1 MTEEES
7 IKEREFRLYKYLRHA
22 AQEDALLI
30 NEEGWKKVEAEMAV
44 LHPYLGQKLY
54 AYGIHLTDIQMRVC
68 WMARLRIPPKE
79 MSIILKLTKQGVS
92 NIRSRL
98 YMKFI
103 GKKGNGLMFDEFV
116 RNL

>member
-1 MTEEES
+1 
-7 IKEREFRLYKYLRHA
+7 
-22 AQEDALLI
+22 
-30 NEEGWKKVEAEMAV
+30 
-44 LHPYLGQKLY
+44 
-54 AYGIHLTDIQMRVC
+54 
-68 WMARLRIPPKE
+68 

-98 YMKFI
+98 YQKFL

>member
-7 IKEREFRLYKYLRHA
+7 IKEREFHLYKYLRHA
-22 AQEDALLI
+22 AQEDTLLI
-30 NEEGWKKVEAEMAV
+30 NEEGWK
-44 LHPYLGQKLY
+44 
-54 AYGIHLTDIQMRVC
+54 
-68 WMARLRIPPKE
+68 